1 MANYEGLDSV
11 TTWKEIR
18 FFDAE
23 SVIHRIKS
31 RRATED
37 NTELSNMIVNQ
48 KSRKRYAGSQQHFM
62 SQNALNSVY
71 QSGDDE

>member
-18 FFDAE
+18 YFDAK
-23 SVIHRIKS
+23 SVIHKIKS
-31 RRATED
+31 RRVTED
-37 NTELSNMIVNQ
+37 NTELSNIIVNQ
-48 KSRKRYAGSQQHFM
+48 KSRRRYAGSQPHIM
-62 SQNALNSVY
+62 SQNVLNSAY

>member
-37 NTELSNMIVNQ
+37 NTELSNIVVNQ
-48 KSRKRYAGSQQHFM
+48 KSRRRYAGSQQHYM
-62 SQNALNSVY
+62 SQNTLNSAY
-71 QSGDDE
+71 QSGDEE